1 MCGWLT
7 VCARVGSE
15 RDTQHVRTQV
25 EAEARSAPTSEE
37 VSTLTHA
44 SKTSRGVSA
53 LGPAPSAI
61 AQRCGPAD
69 EMAIN
74 RQADKSTRRQQHS
87 QLAVKDSTQSSHTT
101 HTPPRHTASGTPG
114 SIFCGH
120 TSFEYT
126 AVKRLMPPSGSHQ
139 RLQRLNPTPTP
150 GVDVRSNAL
159 PSVRSENIRTMTQ
172 SITPFCSDAA
182 KLANSPRGGLHFP
195 PCPPRGTSM
204 GGAWCAVRGVC
215 GGSECGTHHF
225 PTECP
230 HEEILLLCFRSPPFS
245 PSEATRVCQLV
256 CARVGEKELGAQEEQ
271 PRSPPSRTNTGG
283 APLHATRLLRH
294 SGSTRR
300 SHIVHAPSTLL
311 SPWTPCQ
318 AQTCV
323 SNTLRVALQRLLLS
337 CVACSA
343 PRLPQHYPVAVSCA
357 VLTRCM
363 HVTGI
368 ESRC

>member
-61 AQRCGPAD
+61 AQRCSPAD
-69 EMAIN
+69 QMAIN

-87 QLAVKDSTQSSHTT
+87 QLAVKDSTQSSHT

-150 GVDVRSNAL
+150 GVDVPSNAL

-172 SITPFCSDAA
+172 SITPFLQRCGKTC
-182 KLANSPRGGLHFP
+182 KLSARRSSLSPVSPTRYVHG
-195 PCPPRGTSM
+195 
-204 GGAWCAVRGVC
+204 WCVVRGARGVW
-215 GGSECGTHHF
+215 
-225 PTECP
+225 
-230 HEEILLLCFRSPPFS
+230 
-245 PSEATRVCQLV
+245 RV
-256 CARVGEKELGAQEEQ
+256 
-271 PRSPPSRTNTGG
+271 
-283 APLHATRLLRH
+283 
-294 SGSTRR
+294 
-300 SHIVHAPSTLL
+300 
-311 SPWTPCQ
+311 
-318 AQTCV
+318 
-323 SNTLRVALQRLLLS
+323 
-337 CVACSA
+337 
-343 PRLPQHYPVAVSCA
+343 
-357 VLTRCM
+357 
-363 HVTGI
+363 
-368 ESRC
+368 

>member
-53 LGPAPSAI
+53 L
-61 AQRCGPAD
+61 GPAD

-150 GVDVRSNAL
+150 GVDVDPVAKCLFGR
-159 PSVRSENIRTMTQ
+159 IFRTMMIRST
-172 SITPFCSDAA
+172 
-182 KLANSPRGGLHFP
+182 KLANSPREGLHFP

-215 GGSECGTHHF
+215 GGSECVTHHF

-230 HEEILLLCFRSPPFS
+230 REETLLLCFRSPPFS
-245 PSEATRVCQLV
+245 PSGATRVCQLV
-256 CARVGEKELGAQEEQ
+256 CARGRERTGRAGRTTVVTPSTHQH
-271 PRSPPSRTNTGG
+271 RWRPP
-283 APLHATRLLRH
+283 ARH
-294 SGSTRR
+294 S
-300 SHIVHAPSTLL
+300 VAP
-311 SPWTPCQ
+311 P
-318 AQTCV
+318 
-323 SNTLRVALQRLLLS
+323 QR
-337 CVACSA
+337 
-343 PRLPQHYPVAVSCA
+343 
-357 VLTRCM
+357 
-363 HVTGI
+363 
-368 ESRC
+368 